1 MSTRAGADPRTP
13 LPAAREPRSF
23 RPQPVQGRRGGRA
36 GSTNQQPAF
45 EFASWSSQ
53 SRAPDAEGAWLGAEP
68 GGVVARAPR
77 GGPMGTPGAFENS
90 GGRRAG
96 LRLRREARSGPAGG
110 SGGYSGGG
118 GHGSG
123 DGYGERRR

>member
-1 MSTRAGADPRTP
+1 M
-13 LPAAREPRSF
+13 
-23 RPQPVQGRRGGRA
+23 
-36 GSTNQQPAF
+36 
-45 EFASWSSQ
+45 
-53 SRAPDAEGAWLGAEP
+53 
-68 GGVVARAPR
+68 ARAPG
-77 GGPMGTPGAFENS
+77 GGPMGKPGAFENS

>member
-1 MSTRAGADPRTP
+1 M
-13 LPAAREPRSF
+13 
-23 RPQPVQGRRGGRA
+23 
-36 GSTNQQPAF
+36 
-45 EFASWSSQ
+45 
-53 SRAPDAEGAWLGAEP
+53 
-68 GGVVARAPR
+68 ARAPR

-96 LRLRREARSGPAGG
+96 LRLRGEARSGPAGG
-110 SGGYSGGG
+110 SGGYSSGGG

>member
-1 MSTRAGADPRTP
+1 MGKP
-13 LPAAREPRSF
+13 
-23 RPQPVQGRRGGRA
+23 
-36 GSTNQQPAF
+36 GS
-45 EFASWSSQ
+45 
-53 SRAPDAEGAWLGAEP
+53 
-68 GGVVARAPR
+68 
-77 GGPMGTPGAFENS
+77 FENS

-123 DGYGERRR
+123 DGYGEWRR